1 MKKLKYIIITA
12 ISALLISTTGC
23 DFGDINIDPTRQFD
37 VEISSLLPTVQAQV
51 AYNIGA
57 NPNRVTGIVIQQ
69 YEGVDAQ
76 QLQYTT
82 CVIDENT
89 FNNFWNF
96 GLYAGLLNNLSV
108 IIEKA
113 NEEELPHYSG
123 IAKILMAH
131 QLGMATSFFG
141 NIPFSEALQGT
152 ANLNPSYDSQEQI
165 YSSIQTLLNEAIS
178 ELGQPAVP
186 GGPSGADDI
195 IFGGNADLWTAT
207 AYALKARFTMH
218 LTRRNANAASE
229 ALGYINQAM
238 DNGFTSE
245 AAAPKFQFEDDIT
258 GGNPLAIFGQQRP
271 NTLAIAEDFVDRMD
285 ATLDPR
291 KEKYMAFDGS
301 KWVYF
306 QAGDENLF
314 WSQFD
319 SYLPL
324 ISYPELKFL
333 EAEAKVRAGA
343 ADAKDALTEAVQA
356 SMDQLGV
363 EGAEA
368 ATYIAANIVPETADL
383 QLVMN
388 QKYDA
393 LFAQAPQEIWVDYRR
408 TDSPGII
415 ANQGCDNGL
424 NPGGGIP
431 RRYLYPIDERLT
443 NRVSYEAAIAA
454 QGGHLMNVDLWAFA
468 P

>member
-1 MKKLKYIIITA
+1 MKKLTNILTIT
-12 ISALLISTTGC
+12 IGALLISTTGC

-37 VEISSLLPTVQAQV
+37 VEMSSLLPTAQAQV

-57 NPNRVTGIVIQQ
+57 NPNRVTGIILQQ

-76 QLQYTT
+76 QLQYTS

-89 FNNFWNF
+89 MNNFWNF

-108 IIEKA
+108 IIDKA
-113 NEEELPHYSG
+113 NEEEKPHYSG
-123 IAKILMAH
+123 IAKVLMAH

-141 NIPFSEALQGT
+141 DIPFSEALQGLE
-152 ANLNPSYDSQEQI
+152 NLKPSYDTQEQI
-165 YSSIQTLLNEAIS
+165 YASIQTLLDEAIN
-178 ELGQPAVP
+178 ELGQPGHPV
-186 GGPSGADDI
+186 GPSGDDL
-195 IFGGNADLWTAT
+195 IFGGDADSWTAT

-218 LTRRNANAASE
+218 LTKRNPNAATQ
-229 ALGYINQAM
+229 ALGFIDQAKSH
-238 DNGFTSE
+238 GFTSE
-245 AAAPKFQFEDDIT
+245 AAAPKFQFEDKIT

-271 NTLAIAEDFVDRMD
+271 NTMAIADDFVARMEN
-285 ATLDPR
+285 DPR
-291 KEKYMAFDGS
+291 QEKYMSFDGS

-333 EAEAKVRAGA
+333 EAEAKVRTGAG
-343 ADAKDALTEAVQA
+343 DAKDALIEAVQA

-363 EGAEA
+363 EEA
-368 ATYIAANIVPETADL
+368 AAAAYIATNIVPQAADL
-383 QLVMN
+383 QLVIN
-388 QKYDA
+388 EKYDA
-393 LFAQAPQEIWVDYRR
+393 LFGQAPQEAWVDFRR
-408 TDSPGII
+408 TDFPNLT
-415 ANQGCDNGL
+415 ADPGCDNGL

-443 NRVSYEAAIAA
+443 NRENYEAAIAR
-454 QGGHLMNVDLWAFA
+454 QGGQLMNVDLWAFE
-468 P
+468 